1 MVEWRGHA
9 TSIVD
14 RPYDN
19 DYFWVI
25 CVAADQTVEMRA
37 YLDVALVEELFRTTQ
52 R

>member
-1 MVEWRGHA
+1 MMEWRGHA

-25 CVAADQTVEMRA
+25 CVAEDRTVEMRA